1 MDAARAGRPERR
13 PRRSGTYRT
22 HPFQRPSARRSL
34 LDALRAADA
43 EAAERPRVRR
53 PRPDFQRPPDEDTS
67 EDEDVY
73 EYVDGD
79 SGDSADDYDSDY
91 FTADRG
97 PDHGAGDAM
106 DTDAPSERAPEGGAP
121 RDYLTAH
128 LRAIEALP
136 ESAPHRSL
144 LERTARTVYAQQF
157 PPRDPSAGSG
167 APARRARRS
176 LRGSSRGGGS
186 SGSGPGFGPD
196 DEGDDA
202 ADLREDPAPDEA
214 YAHLEHDER
223 LPEGPPLL
231 GMEAAAA
238 AAGER
243 TAVEELF
250 TYAPAPPQAEVPLPG
265 ILEGRVRPRAFFAQM
280 PLDALCRAPLDD
292 QRVVRERR
300 AWEMAGTPHGLLIT
314 TWSTVDPE
322 FSIGG
327 MYVGAPEGARPRL
340 VWRRAMKQAMAL
352 QYRLGVGSLCRA
364 VDGEATPPA
373 EALLFL
379 ADALLRVVRNCHFLS
394 RPGRAGAAA
403 RRLPA
408 AAAGPLAA
416 AQFTLPD
423 ASPRATLFRGA
434 MGSLVY
440 WHELRVMLT
449 AVPALC
455 ARHAGAG
462 LQSAELYLL
471 ALAHSEAPGYT
482 ANERYALSAYLTLFV
497 ALAERALRWLY
508 LAGAHLLGPHPTAAA
523 FREVRAKIPYERL
536 PLGSATLHDAE
547 VETVDSAAFQEA
559 LAPSALAHAYGEAY
573 VAVRTATTL
582 LMAEYAAHAERR
594 DAREMTAAFLGVG
607 LIAQRLMGSLNLLL
621 NCVAG
626 AAVYGGRRVTVRE
639 GTLARYSLLAD
650 AALPLVRQAS
660 LVEFW
665 EARDG
670 IMRELRLRPVASQPL
685 AGKRRVME
693 LYLSLD
699 GIEALVGR
707 EPLGSRPVLGPLVDI
722 AEALADHPHLVT
734 GDGRVPRLGGR

>member
-1 MDAARAGRPERR
+1 MDAARDGRPERR
-13 PRRSGTYRT
+13 RAVSGTYRT
-22 HPFQRPSARRSL
+22 HPFQRPSARRS
-34 LDALRAADA
+34 AGRPARCGRRGRGA
-43 EAAERPRVRR
+43 PRVRR
-53 PRPDFQRPPDEDTS
+53 PRPYFQRPPDEDTS
-67 EDEDVY
+67 EDENVY
-73 EYVDGD
+73 DYIDGD
-79 SGDSADDYDSDY
+79 SSDSADDYDSDY
-91 FTADRG
+91 FTANRG
-97 PDHGAGDAM
+97 PNHGAGDAM
-106 DTDAPSERAPEGGAP
+106 DTDAPPERAPEGGAP
-121 RDYLTAH
+121 QDYLTAH
-128 LRAIEALP
+128 LRAIEVLP

-157 PPRDPSAGSG
+157 PPRDLSAGSK
-167 APARRARRS
+167 APAQRARRS
-176 LRGSSRGGGS
+176 LRGFPRGGG
-186 SGSGPGFGPD
+186 GGQEPGPD

-202 ADLREDPAPDEA
+202 ADLREDLVPDEA
-214 YAHLEHDER
+214 YAHLERDER
-223 LPEGPPLL
+223 LSEGPPLL
-231 GMEAAAA
+231 NMEAAAA

-243 TAVEELF
+243 SVVEELF
-250 TYAPAPPQAEVPLPG
+250 TYAPAQPQVEVPLPR
-265 ILEGRVRPRAFFAQM
+265 ILEGRVRPSAFFAQM
-280 PLDALCRAPLDD
+280 SLDALCRTPPND
-292 QRVVRERR
+292 QRVARERR

-327 MYVGAPEGARPRL
+327 MYVGAPEGTRPRL

-352 QYRLGVGSLCRA
+352 QYRLGVGGLCRA
-364 VDGEATPPA
+364 VDGAACRP
-373 EALLFL
+373 LRRCSFWR
-379 ADALLRVVRNCHFLS
+379 DALLRECATAIFCR
-394 RPGRAGAAA
+394 GRGARAA
-403 RRLPA
+403 PRRLPRPA
-408 AAAGPLAA
+408 VGLLAA
-416 AQFTLPD
+416 TQFTPPD
-423 ASPRATLFRGA
+423 ASPHATLFRGS
-434 MGSLVY
+434 MGSLIY

-455 ARHAGAG
+455 ARYAGAG

-471 ALAHSEAPGYT
+471 ALRHSEAPGYT

-497 ALAERALRWLY
+497 ALAERGLRWLY

-547 VETVDSAAFQEA
+547 VETVDSATFQEA
-559 LAPSALAHAYGEAY
+559 LAFSALAHVYGEAY

-582 LMAEYAAHAERR
+582 LMAEYAVHAERR
-594 DAREMTAAFLGVG
+594 DVRQMTAAFLGVG

-650 AALPLVRQAS
+650 AALPLVRPVF
-660 LVEFW
+660 LVEFR

-670 IMRELRLRPVASQPL
+670 VMRELRLRPVASPPL

-699 GIEALVGR
+699 SIEALVGR

-734 GDGRVPRLGGR
+734 GDGRGPRLGGR

>member
-1 MDAARAGRPERR
+1 MDAARDGRPERR

-67 EDEDVY
+67 EDENVY
-73 EYVDGD
+73 DYIDGD
-79 SGDSADDYDSDY
+79 SSDSADDYDSDY
-91 FTADRG
+91 FTANRG
-97 PDHGAGDAM
+97 PNHGAGDAM
-106 DTDAPSERAPEGGAP
+106 DTDAPPERAPEGGAP
-121 RDYLTAH
+121 QDYLTAH

-157 PPRDPSAGSG
+157 PPRDLSAGSR
-167 APARRARRS
+167 APAQRARRS
-176 LRGSSRGGGS
+176 LRGFPRGGG
-186 SGSGPGFGPD
+186 GGQEPGPD

-202 ADLREDPAPDEA
+202 ADLREDLVPDEA
-214 YAHLEHDER
+214 YAHLERDER
-223 LPEGPPLL
+223 LSEGPPLL
-231 GMEAAAA
+231 SLEAAAA

-243 TAVEELF
+243 SVVEELF
-250 TYAPAPPQAEVPLPG
+250 TYAPAQPQVEVPLPR
-265 ILEGRVRPRAFFAQM
+265 ILEGRVRPSAFFAQM
-280 PLDALCRAPLDD
+280 PLDALCRTPPND

-327 MYVGAPEGARPRL
+327 MYVGAPEGTRPRL

-352 QYRLGVGSLCRA
+352 QYRLGVGGLCRA
-364 VDGEATPPA
+364 VDGAAMPPT

-394 RPGRAGAAA
+394 RPGRAGGAA

-408 AAAGPLAA
+408 AAVGLLAA
-416 AQFTLPD
+416 TQFTPPD
-423 ASPRATLFRGA
+423 ASPHATLFRGS
-434 MGSLVY
+434 MGSLIY

-455 ARHAGAG
+455 ARYAGAG

-547 VETVDSAAFQEA
+547 VETVDSATFQEA
-559 LAPSALAHAYGEAY
+559 LAFSALAHVYGEAY

-594 DAREMTAAFLGVG
+594 DVREMTAAFLGVG

-650 AALPLVRQAS
+650 AALPLVRPVS

-670 IMRELRLRPVASQPL
+670 VMRELRLRPVASPPL

-699 GIEALVGR
+699 SIEALVGR

-734 GDGRVPRLGGR
+734 GDGRGPRLGGR